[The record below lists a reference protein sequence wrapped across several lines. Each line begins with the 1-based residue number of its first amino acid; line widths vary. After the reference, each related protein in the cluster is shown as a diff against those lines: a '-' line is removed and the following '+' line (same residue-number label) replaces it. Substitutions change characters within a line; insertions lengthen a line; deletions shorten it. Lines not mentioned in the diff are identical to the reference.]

1 MWGLVT
7 TSAERVRLADPGRQ
21 DSTDDGRRNGLSNS
35 LTFNG
40 IRAAGTAALTGLA
53 TLTTLAVIGWIASPH
68 PGLGLGGVLRTAA
81 ALWLVGHHVAV
92 EVHGAGR
99 IGMLPLGLVL
109 LPGALLWRAGRWVLR
124 ASDDIGPQQAGPQ
137 QVLSAALAVA
147 VPYSVIAGVLAIVS
161 KSELAKASVAQ
172 AVLAGFAVAFVAAGC
187 GAARTLVPWE
197 KLGVFMSARSR
208 SILAGS
214 AGSLALLSAAATLT
228 TAVAIA
234 NHAHQIKAV
243 YGLLNPGLVGA
254 GLLLLAQ
261 LAYLPNAFVW
271 AIAYMLGPG
280 IAVGVGTV
288 VSPTGSVLGP
298 VPAFPLLGALPAGP
312 HSSDPGWLAAI
323 MLAMPYLAGAFGGLL
338 VVRLVPQTVV
348 DAAAI
353 RGFCSG
359 AVSATVLGIFAAFAG
374 GPLGDGRLSAVGPS
388 AWQVTIVAALEL
400 GISAA
405 VTAGAA
411 SWWFGRSRVQ
421 EQPPIRPP
429 GPGRGAGQDPRR
441 GQGPGQG
448 PGLSRAGANPSQPV
462 SMPSTHP
469 RPEPGLIDD
478 GIDDGHVIFM
488 DRWADDHDAADQ
500 ARRPHGPSDLP

>member
-1 MWGLVT
+1 MTL
-7 TSAERVRLADPGRQ
+7 
-21 DSTDDGRRNGLSNS
+21 
-35 LTFNG
+35 NG
-40 IRAAGTAALTGLA
+40 IRAAATAALAGLA
-53 TLTTLAVIGWIASPH
+53 TITTLAVVGWIASPH
-68 PGLGLGGVLRTAA
+68 PGLGLDGVLRTSAV
-81 ALWLVGHHVAV
+81 LWLVGHHVAV

-109 LPGALLWRAGRWVLR
+109 LPGALLWRAGRSVLR
-124 ASDDIGPQQAGPQ
+124 TSANTGPQ

-161 KSELAKASVAQ
+161 KSALAKASLPQ

-197 KLGVFMSARSR
+197 KLGAFMSARAR

-214 AGSLALLSAAATLT
+214 AGSLALLAAAATLT

-234 NHAHQIKAV
+234 NHVHQIRAV
-243 YGLLNPGLVGA
+243 YGLLNPGLVGT

-298 VPAFPLLGALPAGP
+298 VPAFPLLAALPGGP
-312 HSSDPGWLAAI
+312 HSSAPGWLAAI

-359 AVSATVLGIFAAFAG
+359 ALSAVVLGVLAAFAG

-388 AWQVTIVAALEL
+388 AWQVTVVATLEARHL
-400 GISAA
+400 GRGNCRSGEL
-405 VTAGAA
+405 VVRPVEPAGAA
-411 SWWFGRSRVQ
+411 GAPARVG
-421 EQPPIRPP
+421 P
-429 GPGRGAGQDPRR
+429 GPSPNYTRARI
-441 GQGPGQG
+441 
-448 PGLSRAGANPSQPV
+448 GLKQ
-462 SMPSTHP
+462 P
-469 RPEPGLIDD
+469 RPLD
-478 GIDDGHVIFM
+478 
-488 DRWADDHDAADQ
+488 
-500 ARRPHGPSDLP
+500 S

>member
-1 MWGLVT
+1 MT
-7 TSAERVRLADPGRQ
+7 TSAERVRLTDSGRE
-21 DSTDDGRRNGLSNS
+21 DSPDDGRRQGLSS
-35 LTFNG
+35 SVTFNG
-40 IRAAGTAALTGLA
+40 IRAAATAALAGLA

-81 ALWLVGHHVAV
+81 VLWLVGHHVAV

-109 LPGALLWRAGRWVLR
+109 LPGALLWRAGRSVLR
-124 ASDDIGPQQAGPQ
+124 TSADTSPQQGGAQQAGSEQAAPQQVGPQ

-161 KSELAKASVAQ
+161 KSTLAKASFAQ

-214 AGSLALLSAAATLT
+214 AGSLALLAAAATLT

-234 NHAHQIKAV
+234 NHVHQIKAV

-298 VPAFPLLGALPAGP
+298 VPAFPLLGALPGGP

-359 AVSATVLGIFAAFAG
+359 AVSAIVLGILAAFAG
-374 GPLGDGRLSAVGPS
+374 GPLGNGRLSAVGPS
-388 AWQVTIVAALEL
+388 AWQVTVVATLEL

-411 SWWFGRSRVQ
+411 SWWYGRSRLPVL
-421 EQPPIRPP
+421 PIRPP
-429 GPGRGAGQDPRR
+429 GPGPTP
-441 GQGPGQG
+441 GPG
-448 PGLSRAGANPSQPV
+448 RAGAESSQTTPAV
-462 SMPSTHP
+462 SPMRS
-469 RPEPGLIDD
+469 RPEPGRRD
-478 GIDDGHVIFM
+478 GAADDGHVIFM

-500 ARRPHGPSDLP
+500 ARRRHGPADLP

>member
-7 TSAERVRLADPGRQ
+7 TSAERVRLADSDGGGN
-21 DSTDDGRRNGLSNS
+21 SGEGRRKSLSGSVTLNGV
-35 LTFNG
+35 
-40 IRAAGTAALTGLA
+40 RAAVTAALAGLA
-53 TLTTLAVIGWIASPH
+53 TITTLAVVGWIASPH
-68 PGLGLGGVLRTAA
+68 PGLGLDGVLRTSAV
-81 ALWLVGHHVAV
+81 LWLVGHHVAV

-109 LPGALLWRAGRWVLR
+109 LPGALLWRAGRSVLR
-124 ASDDIGPQQAGPQ
+124 TSANTGPQ

-161 KSELAKASVAQ
+161 RSALAKASVPQ
-172 AVLAGFAVAFVAAGC
+172 AVLAGFAVAFAAAGC

-197 KLGVFMSARSR
+197 RLGAFMSARAR

-214 AGSLALLSAAATLT
+214 LGSLALLAAAATLT
-228 TAVAIA
+228 TAIAIA
-234 NHAHQIKAV
+234 NHVHQIAAV

-271 AIAYMLGPG
+271 AVAYMLGPG

-298 VPAFPLLGALPAGP
+298 VPAFPLLAALPGGP
-312 HSSDPGWLAAI
+312 HGSTPGWLAAV

-359 AVSATVLGIFAAFAG
+359 AVSALVLGILAAFAG
-374 GPLGDGRLSAVGPS
+374 GPLGNGRLTAVGPS
-388 AWQVTIVAALEL
+388 AWQVTVVATLEL

-411 SWWFGRSRVQ
+411 SWWYGRSSLPAAPV
-421 EQPPIRPP
+421 RPP
-429 GPGRGAGQDPRR
+429 RQAARTRPP
-441 GQGPGQG
+441 
-448 PGLSRAGANPSQPV
+448 
-462 SMPSTHP
+462 THP
-469 RPEPGLIDD
+469 HPEPGLT
-478 GIDDGHVIFM
+478 GAASEDGHVIFL
-488 DRWADDHDAADQ
+488 DRWADDHDPADAAS
-500 ARRPHGPSDLP
+500 RRHGPSDLP

>member
-1 MWGLVT
+1 VWGLVT
-7 TSAERVRLADPGRQ
+7 TSAERVRRAGSGRQ
-21 DSTDDGRRNGLSNS
+21 DSPGTSGSPGSPEDGRRKGLSS
-35 LTFNG
+35 SVTLNG
-40 IRAAGTAALTGLA
+40 VRAAATAALAGLA
-53 TLTTLAVIGWIASPH
+53 TITTLAVIGWIASPH

-81 ALWLVGHHVAV
+81 VLWLVGHHVAV

-109 LPGALLWRAGRWVLR
+109 LPGALLWRAGRAVIR
-124 ASDDIGPQQAGPQ
+124 TARPDSGPQQTRPQ

-147 VPYSVIAGVLAIVS
+147 IPYSVIAGVLAIVS
-161 KSELAKASVAQ
+161 RSTLAKASFAQ

-187 GAARTLVPWE
+187 GAARTLVPWDR
-197 KLGVFMSARSR
+197 LGAYMSARAR

-214 AGSLALLSAAATLT
+214 AGSLALLAAAATLT

-234 NHAHQIKAV
+234 NHVHQIKAI
-243 YGLLNPGLVGA
+243 YGLLDPGLVGA

-298 VPAFPLLGALPAGP
+298 VPAFPLLGALPGGP
-312 HSSDPGWLAAI
+312 HSSIPGGLAAV

-359 AVSATVLGIFAAFAG
+359 ALSAIVLGVLAAFAG
-374 GPLGDGRLSAVGPS
+374 GPLGNGRLSAVGPS
-388 AWQVTIVAALEL
+388 AWQVTVVATLEL

-411 SWWFGRSRVQ
+411 SWWYGRSRLS
-421 EQPPIRPP
+421 EPPPVRPPDRSP
-429 GPGRGAGQDPRR
+429 GPGSGPGAG
-441 GQGPGQG
+441 PG
-448 PGLSRAGANPSQPV
+448 A
-462 SMPSTHP
+462 
-469 RPEPGLIDD
+469 
-478 GIDDGHVIFM
+478 DDGHVIFL
-488 DRWADDHDAADQ
+488 DRWADDHDDA
-500 ARRPHGPSDLP
+500 ARRRHGPSDLP

>member
-1 MWGLVT
+1 VWGLVT
-7 TSAERVRLADPGRQ
+7 TSAERVRLADSGRQNSQNHQDRQ
-21 DSTDDGRRNGLSNS
+21 DSSDDGRRKDLSSS
-35 LTFNG
+35 LTLNG
-40 IRAAGTAALTGLA
+40 IRAAGTAALAGLA
-53 TLTTLAVIGWIASPH
+53 TITTLAVIGWIASPH
-68 PGLGLGGVLRTAA
+68 PGLGLGGVLRTSAV
-81 ALWLVGHHVAV
+81 LWLVGHHVAV

-109 LPGALLWRAGRWVLR
+109 LPGALLWRAGRSVLR
-124 ASDDIGPQQAGPQ
+124 ASADIGPQQAGPQ

-147 VPYSVIAGVLAIVS
+147 VPYSVIAGGLAIVS
-161 KSELAKASVAQ
+161 KSALAKASFGQ
-172 AVLAGFAVAFVAAGC
+172 AVFAGFAVAFVAAGC
-187 GAARTLVPWE
+187 GAVRTLVPWE
-197 KLGVFMSARSR
+197 KLGAFMSARSR

-214 AGSLALLSAAATLT
+214 AGSLALLAAAATLT

-234 NHAHQIKAV
+234 NHVHQIKAI

-271 AIAYMLGPG
+271 AISYMLGPG

-359 AVSATVLGIFAAFAG
+359 AVSGIVLGVLAAFAG

-388 AWQVTIVAALEL
+388 AWQVTVVATLEL

-411 SWWFGRSRVQ
+411 SWWFGRNRLPVPG
-421 EQPPIRPP
+421 EPPVPPVRPP
-429 GPGRGAGQDPRR
+429 SQRQSPGRPGRTETSPT
-441 GQGPGQG
+441 GPAS
-448 PGLSRAGANPSQPV
+448 PG
-462 SMPSTHP
+462 HD
-469 RPEPGLIDD
+469 DD
-478 GIDDGHVIFM
+478 GTDDGHVIFL
-488 DRWADDHDAADQ
+488 DRWAGDHEGTEA
-500 ARRPHGPSDLP
+500 ARRRHGPSDLP